1 MGNNTSSIVSYY
13 VSYEDVQNII
23 NSKRCILLNTLH
35 TEEQTCLIQNTLSAN
50 EEVNCMNKIINNLN
64 YDKIYI
70 YGKNY
75 MDVSTNKK
83 YEQLLSL
90 GLKNVY
96 IYGGGLF
103 EWLLLQDIYGDDSFP
118 TTSKDLDIL
127 KYRPIRLNTQSTI
140 EH

>member
-1 MGNNTSSIVSYY
+1 MGNTSSIISEY
-13 VSYEDVQNII
+13 VSYEDVQDII
-23 NSKRCILLNTLH
+23 KSKKCVLINTLAAD
-35 TEEQTCLIQNTLSAN
+35 EQSCLIQNTLPVDG
-50 EEVNCMNKIINNLN
+50 EVQFMNKIIDTFN

-75 MDVSTNKK
+75 MDISTNKK

-103 EWLLLQDIYGDDSFP
+103 EWLLMQDIYGDECFP
-118 TTSKDLDIL
+118 TTSKELDIL
-127 KYRPIRLNTQSTI
+127 KYRPISN
-140 EH
+140 

>member
-1 MGNNTSSIVSYY
+1 MGNTSSIISEY
-13 VSYEDVQNII
+13 VSYEDVQDII
-23 NSKRCILLNTLH
+23 KSKKCVLINTLSAD
-35 TEEQTCLIQNTLSAN
+35 EQSCLIQNTLPVDG
-50 EEVNCMNKIINNLN
+50 EVQFMNKIIDTFN

-75 MDVSTNKK
+75 MDISTNKK

-103 EWLLLQDIYGDDSFP
+103 EWLLMQDIYGDECFP
-118 TTSKDLDIL
+118 TTSKELDIL
-127 KYRPIRLNTQSTI
+127 KYRPISN
-140 EH
+140 

>member
-1 MGNNTSSIVSYY
+1 
-13 VSYEDVQNII
+13 
-23 NSKRCILLNTLH
+23 
-35 TEEQTCLIQNTLSAN
+35 
-50 EEVNCMNKIINNLN
+50 MNKIIDTFN

-75 MDVSTNKK
+75 MDISTNKK

-103 EWLLLQDIYGDDSFP
+103 EWLLMQDIYGDECFP
-118 TTSKDLDIL
+118 TTSKELDIL
-127 KYRPIRLNTQSTI
+127 KFRPIRT
-140 EH
+140 

>member
-1 MGNNTSSIVSYY
+1 MGNTSSIISQY
-13 VSYEDVQNII
+13 VSYEDVQDII
-23 NSKRCILLNTLH
+23 KSKKCVLINTLSAD
-35 TEEQTCLIQNTLSAN
+35 EQSCLIQNTLPVDG
-50 EEVNCMNKIINNLN
+50 EVQFMNKIIDTFN

-75 MDVSTNKK
+75 MDISTNKK

-103 EWLLLQDIYGDDSFP
+103 EWLLMQDIYGDECFP
-118 TTSKDLDIL
+118 TTSKELDIL
-127 KYRPIRLNTQSTI
+127 KFRPIRT
-140 EH
+140 